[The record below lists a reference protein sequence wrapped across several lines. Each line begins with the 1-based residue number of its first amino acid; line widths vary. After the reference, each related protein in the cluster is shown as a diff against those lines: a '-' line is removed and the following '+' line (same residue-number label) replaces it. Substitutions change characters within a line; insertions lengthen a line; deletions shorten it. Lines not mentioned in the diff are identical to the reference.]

1 MSTMHDLWRR
11 VTGRGRPADGR
22 GRGTDA
28 RDRDVRGAVRGER
41 VEVDAVEVDP
51 LVTLDVQLRLAIA
64 AAEVRRIEA
73 DTAVYARAHHWR
85 AAVLAY
91 DSLLREA
98 CRLAGVDPQ
107 DVADPP
113 APLDADA
120 PRAQEARLH
129 EELELTSRGWSW

>member
-11 VTGRGRPADGR
+11 VTGR
-22 GRGTDA
+22 
-28 RDRDVRGAVRGER
+28 RGAVAGHARGHGADPR
-41 VEVDAVEVDP
+41 ARGAHGDQVEVEAVEVDP
-51 LVTLDVQLRLAIA
+51 LVTLDVQLRLAFA

-73 DTAVYARAHHWR
+73 DAALYARAHHWR

-98 CRLAGVDPQ
+98 CYLAGVDPQ
-107 DVADPP
+107 DVAEPP

-120 PRAQEARLH
+120 PRAQEARLR
-129 EELELTSRGWSW
+129 EELELTARGWSW

>member
-11 VTGRGRPADGR
+11 MTGRRRHDERAQQRAAEAGER
-22 GRGTDA
+22 
-28 RDRDVRGAVRGER
+28 ER

-51 LVTLDVQLRLAIA
+51 LVTLDVQLRLALA
-64 AAEVRRIEA
+64 AAEVRRIESDPA
-73 DTAVYARAHHWR
+73 LYARAHHWR

-98 CRLAGVDPQ
+98 CRLAGVDDE
-107 DVADPP
+107 DVVEPP

-129 EELELTSRGWSW
+129 EELELTARGWSW

>member
-1 MSTMHDLWRR
+1 MSTVHDLWRR
-11 VTGRGRPADGR
+11 VTRRRHAEDGHGPDRAGRLS
-22 GRGTDA
+22 
-28 RDRDVRGAVRGER
+28 
-41 VEVDAVEVDP
+41 AVEVEAVEIDP
-51 LVTLDVQLRLAIA
+51 LATLDVQFRLALA

-73 DTAVYARAHHWR
+73 DPALYARAHHWR

-91 DSLLREA
+91 DALLREA
-98 CRLAGVDPQ
+98 CRLAGVDDE
-107 DVADPP
+107 DVVDPP

>member
-11 VTGRGRPADGR
+11 VTSRRRHDDERGRGRADGS
-22 GRGTDA
+22 
-28 RDRDVRGAVRGER
+28 VGER
-41 VEVDAVEVDP
+41 VEVEAVEVDP
-51 LVTLDVQLRLAIA
+51 LVTLDVQVRLAFA

-73 DTAVYARAHHWR
+73 DPDLYARAHHWR

-98 CRLAGVDPQ
+98 CRLAGVDDE
-107 DVADPP
+107 DVVEPP
-113 APLDADA
+113 APLDAAA

-129 EELELTSRGWSW
+129 EELELTARGWSW